1 MSPCSQN
8 TSSSTDTPPGT
19 TSSVVLLLFPSPL
32 VELIPSRFAST
43 SALTLLLPTSSALFV
58 DSVALSVESTGRSGV
73 AMASFT
79 LNTTTEHVIEVE
91 REDGALLFNKTIR
104 STARLE

>member
-1 MSPCSQN
+1 M
-8 TSSSTDTPPGT
+8 
-19 TSSVVLLLFPSPL
+19 LLLFPSPL

-43 SALTLLLPTSSALFV
+43 SALTLLLPASSVLFV
-58 DSVALSVESTGRSGV
+58 DSFALSVEPTGRSGV
-73 AMASFT
+73 VMASLT

-91 REDGALLFNKTIR
+91 REDGVLLFNKTIR